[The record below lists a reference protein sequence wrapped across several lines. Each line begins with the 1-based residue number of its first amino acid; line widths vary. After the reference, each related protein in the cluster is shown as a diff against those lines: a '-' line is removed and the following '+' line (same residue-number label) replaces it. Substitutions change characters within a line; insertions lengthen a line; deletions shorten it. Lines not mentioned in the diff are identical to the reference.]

1 MTTASPGTPSPDPAT
16 PHPAGPRPLVPP
28 RVTAPMPPMPPMA
41 PPYPPPGPRP
51 PVPPITHIPPVT
63 PFGPQ
68 MAPFGPQ
75 MAPYPGP
82 GQHPGVP
89 LPPRQPSIP
98 LRDRIAAAAERG
110 IIGKVLAFVGVA
122 ITLIGVILLLV
133 AAAQAGW
140 LRPELRVAGGA
151 VLAAVLFGAGV
162 VIGRTPEKRTGAL
175 GLVAT
180 GTATAWFT
188 ILAATSLYHWI
199 PGTAGLIAAGAVAAA
214 GLGIARW
221 WDSQPLGV
229 TLAVALL
236 ILAPFLTG
244 GVDLTLVVFL
254 LVYATA
260 SLGVQ
265 LGRDWTA
272 MYILNTVAAVI
283 PPALLL
289 VAPGDTT
296 VVQFVLVASAAFL
309 LTLGSAV
316 CLLRTTSHPM
326 LLALI
331 APVGV
336 LPIIGATDL
345 LGHPIAAI
353 MLASAGI
360 LLVVLAFTAQLITTA
375 PLQIR
380 TVWLSAGAASG
391 AIAIGLAAG
400 AQGATLGLFGVA
412 LAMGL
417 SVRYAGELATALR
430 VIATVLGSFGLL
442 VMLGQ
447 GALDQVLTADAV
459 AEPLRITL
467 AVGAA
472 LAVAAVTVLA
482 YCWMRVSDKNT
493 QGSIVMLAGLISL
506 GLLTILCVSLGAWI
520 SDGTDGGFRAGHMAA
535 TIVWASTAV
544 IALLW
549 ARRLH
554 GTPKT
559 LAMTGGLGVIGAAVA
574 KLFLFDLTALDGLFR
589 AIAFIV
595 VGLLL
600 LSLGVAYAQS
610 LTGRSDD
617 TDRLTPNGPPTMP
630 MHIG

>member
-1 MTTASPGTPSPDPAT
+1 MTTPSPVPDPAA
-16 PHPAGPRPLVPP
+16 PHTAGSRPLVPP
-28 RVTAPMPPMPPMA
+28 HVWAPT
-41 PPYPPPGPRP
+41 PYPPPGLRP
-51 PVPPITHIPPVT
+51 PVPPITYIPPV
-63 PFGPQ
+63 
-68 MAPFGPQ
+68 
-75 MAPYPGP
+75 APYPGR
-82 GQHPGVP
+82 GHNLGVP
-89 LPPRQPSIP
+89 LPPQQPSIP

-110 IIGKVLAFVGVA
+110 TLGKILAFVGVA

-151 VLAAVLFGAGV
+151 VLAAVLFGAGIA
-162 VIGRTPEKRTGAL
+162 IGRTAEKRTGAL

-188 ILAATSLYHWI
+188 VLAATSLYHWI
-199 PGTAGLIAAGAVAAA
+199 PGTTGLITAGAIAAA
-214 GLGIARW
+214 GLGVARW

-272 MYILNTVAAVI
+272 MYVLNAVAAVI
-283 PPALLL
+283 PPTLLL

-296 VVQFVLVASAAFL
+296 VVQFVLVAAAAFL

-316 CLLRTTSHPM
+316 CLLRSSSHPM
-326 LLALI
+326 LLALL

-336 LPIIGATDL
+336 LPIIGTTDL

-353 MLASAGI
+353 MLAAAGT
-360 LLVVLAFTAQLITTA
+360 LLVALAFTAHLITSA
-375 PLQIR
+375 PLQVR

-391 AIAIGLAAG
+391 AIAIGLGAG
-400 AQGATLGLFGVA
+400 AQGGTLGLFGAA
-412 LAMGL
+412 LALGL
-417 SVRYAGELATALR
+417 SVRYAGDLATPLR
-430 VIATVLGSFGLL
+430 VIATVIGSFGLL
-442 VMLGQ
+442 ALLEN
-447 GALDQVLTADAV
+447 GALAQLLIADAV
-459 AEPLRITL
+459 DTPWRITL
-467 AVGAA
+467 TAGSA
-472 LAVAAVTVLA
+472 LAVAAVVVLA
-482 YCWMRVSDKNT
+482 YCWMRVADKAT
-493 QGSIVMLAGLISL
+493 QGSIVVLAGLISL
-506 GLLTILCVSLGAWI
+506 GLLTVVCVSSGAWI
-520 SDGTDGGFRAGHMAA
+520 SGGTDGGFRAGHMAA
-535 TIVWASTAV
+535 TIVWAITAV
-544 IALLW
+544 VALLW

-554 GTPKT
+554 GTT
-559 LAMTGGLGVIGAAVA
+559 RALAMSGGMGVITAAVA

-617 TDRLTPNGPPTMP
+617 TDRLAPDGPPTMP